1 MARMSNFSIAT
12 GDFKMLSGTFDAVTT
27 TAVPNTACVANATCT
42 FDPSDFTS
50 NSCGWKPTEENTNVN
65 GNLVFVRKTKLPDE
79 LVMVPAIVPFTC
91 TLTSGNG
98 NCFSWSVTRPE
109 TSMIM
114 LSCAKMKLLVIS
126 SDKAANKFL
135 IV

>member
-1 MARMSNFSIAT
+1 MAT
-12 GDFKMLSGTFDAVTT
+12 GDLNILSGTFDAVTT

-50 NSCGWKPTEENTNVN
+50 NSCGSKPTDENTNVK
-65 GNLVFVRKTKLPDE
+65 GNFVFVRNTKFPVE
-79 LVMVPAIVPFTC
+79 FVIVPATVPFTC
-91 TLTSGNG
+91 TLTSGKG
-98 NCFSWSVTRPE
+98 NCFSWSVTLPE
-109 TSMIM
+109 TSMIK
-114 LSCAKMKLLVIS
+114 LSCAKMKLLINK